1 MNSSLSASPST
12 LGSSGA
18 RNAALFAAQILGM
31 KHDDIREAFENYRNE
46 LQGS

>member
-1 MNSSLSASPST
+1 MSVGSL
-12 LGSSGA
+12 GA
-18 RNAALFAAQILGM
+18 RNAALFAAQILGL